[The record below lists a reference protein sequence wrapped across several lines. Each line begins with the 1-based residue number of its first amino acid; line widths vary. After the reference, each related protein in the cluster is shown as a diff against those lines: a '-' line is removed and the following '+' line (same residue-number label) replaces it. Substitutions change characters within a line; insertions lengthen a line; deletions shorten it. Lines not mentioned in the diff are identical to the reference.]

1 MHRTTRYRRDLLE
14 HGPVYEVVLMVNLVV
29 LSTGKRIFA
38 EGPPLR
44 PFEL

>member
-1 MHRTTRYRRDLLE
+1 MHRTTRYRGDLLE
-14 HGPVYEVVLMVNLVV
+14 HGPAYEVVLIVNLVV
-29 LSTGKRIFA
+29 LGTGKRIFA